1 MKRSIGLSLMA
12 ALLAAACGGT
22 AATAP
27 PTATGT
33 TTTPSPTTGD
43 TGKAVIIE
51 FLSSQPEEV
60 WGASLAEITAEFALT
75 HPGSSFKTTFIP
87 LEQMEQQVAL
97 LSAQN
102 ALPALYNTGAEQKET
117 MKQLAAKGEVLDLE
131 AAFREQGVLDRLS
144 PVAVDLVKSF
154 YDGNFWGLPL
164 ELNIEGIWYN
174 KKLFA
179 DNNLQPPTTW
189 DELLAVSESFKA
201 KGIQPL
207 ATAGKNG
214 WPATRL
220 IGNYLFRSLGP
231 DAIARAVR
239 GEAKLTD
246 PEYVAGA
253 QAIADLGAKGYFGP
267 AVSDLDYD
275 SAQDLF
281 LQGKAAMFYMGSWA
295 LRAFSNPDINKIG
308 EDAIGFVAFPAVA
321 GGTGSV
327 DQIPM
332 NVGTMTAVNAKHF
345 TPEFGEWLALV
356 AKRYAATSFKNQG
369 TITGFLFDS
378 PPAAMPPAT
387 RTVVE
392 TIEKAKGTVTWF
404 EQALPAEAGRFAG
417 ENIVPLITGQLTA
430 AQYMAAIQ
438 EALR

>member
-1 MKRSIGLSLMA
+1 MKRSMVLTLML
-12 ALLAAACGGT
+12 ALVAAACGGT
-22 AATAP
+22 ASSPQPTAP
-27 PTATGT
+27 GSQPAPTDAA
-33 TTTPSPTTGD
+33 
-43 TGKAVIIE
+43 GKPVVIE

-60 WGASLAEITAEFALT
+60 WGTSLAEITAEFALT

-97 LSAQN
+97 LSSQN

-179 DNNLQPPTTW
+179 DSNLQPPTTW

-220 IGNYLFRSLGP
+220 VGNYLFRSLGP

-246 PEYVAGA
+246 PAYVAGA

-295 LRAFSNPDINKIG
+295 LRAFSNPEVNKIG
-308 EDAIGFVAFPAVA
+308 EDAIGFVPFPAVA

-332 NVGTMTAVNAKHF
+332 NVGTMTAVNAKF
-345 TPEFGEWLALV
+345 YTPEFGEWLALV
-356 AKRYAATSFKNQG
+356 AKRYAATSYKNQG

-392 TIEKAKGTVTWF
+392 TIETAKGTVTWF
-404 EQALPAEAGRFAG
+404 EQALPAEAGRLAG

-430 AQYMAAIQ
+430 QQYMAAIQ
-438 EALR
+438 EVLR